1 MWSVH
6 ALAFGGKMDVAGFIN
21 YAATLPVQGVE
32 LLDCFWKDMDK
43 EIEQA
48 NELTKKHGLQV
59 ACYAIGN
66 NFVNTD
72 PSAREAEVQKV
83 KDAVDV
89 AKRLNTKV
97 VRVFSGDAVEGV
109 DFETAREW
117 IVSGLKEGAAY
128 AAEHGI
134 TLALENHGLFA
145 GRGEQIEEII
155 KEIDSPYFGSTFD
168 TGNFLLVNDEPT
180 KAIKSLVNMVKH
192 VHVKDFAEVDP
203 SYTGQTYT
211 AIDQRRFV
219 GTVALEG
226 DVDLKSIF
234 ADLKAAGYSGWL
246 SLEYEGPGDPQ
257 KGTEDSLKALVE
269 IL

>member
-1 MWSVH
+1 MAS
-6 ALAFGGKMDVAGFIN
+6 K
-21 YAATLPVQGVE
+21 
-32 LLDCFWKDMDK
+32 
-43 EIEQA
+43 
-48 NELTKKHGLQV
+48 
-59 ACYAIGN
+59 
-66 NFVNTD
+66 
-72 PSAREAEVQKV
+72 
-83 KDAVDV
+83 
-89 AKRLNTKV
+89 
-97 VRVFSGDAVEGV
+97 
-109 DFETAREW
+109 
-117 IVSGLKEGAAY
+117 AAY
-128 AAEHGI
+128 AAEQGI

-234 ADLKAAGYSGWL
+234 ADLKA
-246 SLEYEGPGDPQ
+246 
-257 KGTEDSLKALVE
+257 
-269 IL
+269 